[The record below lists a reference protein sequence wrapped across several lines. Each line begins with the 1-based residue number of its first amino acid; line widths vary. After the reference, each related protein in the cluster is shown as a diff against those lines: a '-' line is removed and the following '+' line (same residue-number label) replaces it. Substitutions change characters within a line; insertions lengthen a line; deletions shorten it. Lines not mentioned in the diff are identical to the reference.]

1 MDGLIKIIEIL
12 VLFVSGAGIQW
23 LFTFR
28 ARRKKEQ
35 ALASKEEHA
44 SVDDMVRSFRG
55 ELKDMTDQ
63 MSNMNQDYLG
73 LLMKMRQETEAKIK
87 FENILKELIDA
98 CNRDDRATIKK
109 ICEAASRPP
118 Q

>member
-1 MDGLIKIIEIL
+1 VDGLIKILEIL
-12 VLFVSGAGIQW
+12 VLFVGGAGAQW

-28 ARRKKEQ
+28 SRRKKEQ
-35 ALASKEEHA
+35 ASASLQEHT

-55 ELKDMTDQ
+55 ELKEMTDQ
-63 MSNMNQDYLG
+63 MSSMNTDYLN
-73 LLMKMRQETEAKIK
+73 LLMRTRQETEAKI
-87 FENILKELIDA
+87 NLQNTLNELIDA